1 MSSGAGGAQG
11 VRGWRSHVEGPAPS
25 HAATVTVPWP
35 LGSGCRQGRA
45 TTCPAPSLCL
55 AHAPPSRPQPLTAPW
70 PPALCRPS
78 HRHPQ
83 VTASA
88 GWHTRW
94 GGGASTGREA
104 FVTAGECRAAADLR
118 GHPHSSWDLG
128 SVWKVKL
135 QSQRNHLSV
144 LRSPGSTRVQGDGEA
159 GRSEGRCRPEPC
171 RSVCPGLAGAVALA
185 LPRDRGRTS
194 VPCAGMSSDVCFR
207 LPASGIWEGGSS
219 NLP

>member
-1 MSSGAGGAQG
+1 MSSGAG
-11 VRGWRSHVEGPAPS
+11 VRTSKGRHRLTLPRL
-25 HAATVTVPWP
+25 HVPWP
-35 LGSGCRQGRA
+35 LGSGCRQGRV

-88 GWHTRW
+88 GSGTHAW
-94 GGGASTGREA
+94 GGGASTGREG

-128 SVWKVKL
+128 SVWKVEL

-185 LPRDRGRTS
+185 LPRARGRTS